1 MHLWE
6 LHFNHHI
13 NKEKKMKKTVI
24 LSIIM
29 MLSVG
34 LFVTSCKSDDET
46 PVVPMTTVILE
57 IPSNLANAVLSNASG
72 ALTNV
77 QTQKVV
83 NVTNDQFV
91 KTGNNYQIQLSNLEE
106 GTYNIEVKGHLD
118 FTLNGVA
125 GQKDFEVKSDNVSIS
140 EKSSTIKLTV
150 STFTAQGGFVI
161 SEIFFT
167 GTSTAEGKSY
177 SGDQYMII
185 TNNSDVT
192 LYADSIAVL
201 ESAFLTTQKQDY
213 TPDIMATDFSVQAC
227 YMIPGNGKSVPV
239 APGAS
244 LTLAV
249 NAINHK
255 AEQPQSIDLSG
266 ADFEFYD
273 ESSNANFTDPDGKAP
288 NLDKWYCY
296 TATIYQ
302 FHSRGFNSMAIAKM
316 KTTKED
322 WLENYVYDA
331 SYLFVYGDFSKEM
344 TKKGI
349 YRVPNSWILDGVNL
363 SVESVREWNVLDASV
378 DAGWTYCGKVD
389 KDVTRF
395 NKSVIRKQDGNGKY
409 IDTNNSTND
418 FTPEAPASLLK

>member
-1 MHLWE
+1 
-6 LHFNHHI
+6 
-13 NKEKKMKKTVI
+13 MKKTVL
-24 LSIIM
+24 LSIWM
-29 MLSVG
+29 MLSLVITM
-34 LFVTSCKSDDET
+34 TSCSSDDET
-46 PVVPMTTVILE
+46 PVVPLTTLTLE
-57 IPSNLANAVLSNASG
+57 IPSNLENAELTNAS
-72 ALTNV
+72 AVVTNV

-83 NVTNDQFV
+83 NVTDDQFV
-91 KTGNNYQIQLSNLEE
+91 KSDNGYQLLLPNLEE
-106 GTYNIEVKGHLD
+106 GTYNVAVNGHLD

-140 EKSSTIKLTV
+140 ELSALLKLTV

-167 GTSTAEGKSY
+167 GTSTAEGGSY
-177 SGDQYMII
+177 SGDQYIRI

-201 ESAFLTTQKQDY
+201 ESAFLTTQKQEY
-213 TPDIMATDFSVQAC
+213 TPDVMATDFSVQAC
-227 YMIPGNGKSVPV
+227 YMIPGTGKSVPV
-239 APGAS
+239 EPGAS

-255 AEQPQSIDLSG
+255 AEQPNSIDLSD

-273 ESSNANFTDPDGKAP
+273 ESSNANFTDPDGKAT

-316 KTTKED
+316 KTNKED
-322 WLENYVYDA
+322 WLKNNVYDA
-331 SYLFVYGDFSKEM
+331 TYLFVFGDFSKEM

-349 YRVPNSWILDGVNL
+349 YKVPNSWILDGVNL
-363 SVESVREWNVLDASV
+363 SVESVREWNVLDASI

-389 KDVTRF
+389 RDETRF
-395 NKSVIRKQDGNGKY
+395 NKSVVRKQDTNGKY
-409 IDTNNSTND
+409 VDTNNSSND
-418 FTPEAPASLLK
+418 FTAEAPASLLK

>member
-1 MHLWE
+1 
-6 LHFNHHI
+6 
-13 NKEKKMKKTVI
+13 MKKNLF

-34 LFVTSCKSDDET
+34 LFTTSCSNDET
-46 PVVPMTTVILE
+46 PIVPLTSLTLE
-57 IPSNLANAVLSNASG
+57 IPSNLENAVLSNAS
-72 ALTNV
+72 ATITNV
-77 QTQKVV
+77 QTQKVT
-83 NVTNDQFV
+83 NVTNDQFL
-91 KTGNNYQIQLSNLEE
+91 KSGDNYQLALENLEE
-106 GTYNIEVKGHLD
+106 GTYNVAIQGHLD

-125 GQKDFEVKSDNVSIS
+125 GQKDFDVKSENVSIS
-140 EKSSTIKLTV
+140 QKVSSLKLAV

-167 GTSTAEGKSY
+167 GTLSAEGKSY
-177 SGDQYMII
+177 SGDQYIRI

-213 TPDIMATDFSVQAC
+213 TPDIMSTDFSVQAC
-227 YMIPGNGKSVPV
+227 YMIPGDGKSVPV
-239 APGAS
+239 EPGAT
-244 LTLAV
+244 LTLAI
-249 NAINHK
+249 NAINHTT
-255 AEQPQSIDLSG
+255 EEPQSIDLSG

-316 KTTKED
+316 KTSKED
-322 WLENYVYDA
+322 WLANYVYDA
-331 SYLFVYGDFSKEM
+331 KYLFVFGDFSREM

-349 YRVPNSWILDGVNL
+349 YKVPNSWILDGVNL
-363 SVESVREWNVLDASV
+363 SVESVREWNVLDASI

-389 KDVTRF
+389 RDETRF
-395 NKSVIRKQDGNGKY
+395 NKSVIRKQDADGKY
-409 IDTNNSTND
+409 VDTNNSTND

>member
-1 MHLWE
+1 
-6 LHFNHHI
+6 
-13 NKEKKMKKTVI
+13 MKKN
-24 LSIIM
+24 LFACIIA

-34 LFVTSCKSDDET
+34 IMFTSCSGDKT
-46 PVVPMTTVILE
+46 PVVAQTAVSLE
-57 IPSNLANAVLSNASG
+57 IPANLQDVVLSNATLT
-72 ALTNV
+72 LTNV
-77 QTQKVV
+77 ATQQTTIASGDNFV
-83 NVTNDQFV
+83 ND
-91 KTGNNYQIQLSNLEE
+91 GNKYQVNIAGLEE
-106 GTYNIEVKGHLD
+106 GTYNVNFKGHMD
-118 FTLNGVA
+118 FVLNNVA
-125 GQKDFEVKSDNVSIS
+125 GQKDFEVTSENVKIS
-140 EKSSTIKLTV
+140 ETSPTVQMVV

-177 SGDQYMII
+177 SGDQYIRI

-213 TPDIMATDFSVQAC
+213 TPDIMSTDFSVQAC
-227 YMIPGNGKSVPV
+227 YMIPGTGKSVPV
-239 APGAS
+239 EPGAS

-249 NAINHK
+249 NAINHT
-255 AEQPQSIDLSG
+255 AEQPNSIDLSG

-316 KTTKED
+316 NTSKED

-331 SYLFVYGDFSKEM
+331 EYLFVFGDFSKTM
-344 TKKGI
+344 YKKGI
-349 YRVPNSWILDGVNL
+349 YKVPNSWILDGVNL
-363 SVESVREWNVLDASV
+363 SVESVREWNVLDASI

-389 KDVTRF
+389 KDETRF
-395 NKSVIRKQDGNGKY
+395 NKSVIRKQDANGKY

-418 FTPEAPASLLK
+418 FTPEAPASLIK

>member
-1 MHLWE
+1 
-6 LHFNHHI
+6 
-13 NKEKKMKKTVI
+13 MKKNLF

-34 LFVTSCKSDDET
+34 LFTTSCSNDET
-46 PVVPMTTVILE
+46 PIVPLTSLTLE
-57 IPSNLANAVLSNASG
+57 IPSNLENAVLSNAS
-72 ALTNV
+72 ATITNV
-77 QTQKVV
+77 QTQKVT
-83 NVTNDQFV
+83 NVTNDQFL
-91 KTGNNYQIQLSNLEE
+91 KSGDNYQLALENLEE
-106 GTYNIEVKGHLD
+106 GTYNVAIQGHLD

-125 GQKDFEVKSDNVSIS
+125 GQKDFDVKSENVSIS
-140 EKSSTIKLTV
+140 QKASSLKLAV

-167 GTSTAEGKSY
+167 GTLSAEGKSY
-177 SGDQYMII
+177 SGDQYIRI

-213 TPDIMATDFSVQAC
+213 TPDIMSTDFSVQAC
-227 YMIPGNGKSVPV
+227 YMIPGDGKSVPV
-239 APGAS
+239 EPGAT
-244 LTLAV
+244 LTLAI
-249 NAINHK
+249 NAINHTT
-255 AEQPQSIDLSG
+255 EEPQSIDLSG

-316 KTTKED
+316 KTSKED
-322 WLENYVYDA
+322 WLANYVYDA
-331 SYLFVYGDFSKEM
+331 KYLFVFGDFSREM

-349 YRVPNSWILDGVNL
+349 YKVPNSWILDGVNL
-363 SVESVREWNVLDASV
+363 SVESVREWNVLDASI

-389 KDVTRF
+389 RDETRF
-395 NKSVIRKQDGNGKY
+395 NNSVSRKQDADGKY
-409 IDTNNSTND
+409 VDTNNSTND

>member
-1 MHLWE
+1 
-6 LHFNHHI
+6 
-13 NKEKKMKKTVI
+13 MKKFF
-24 LSIIM
+24 LKSIIM
-29 MLSVG
+29 MLTTT
-34 LFVTSCKSDDET
+34 LFLTSCSSDDPI
-46 PVVPMTTVILE
+46 PVIPTATVTLE
-57 IPSNLANAVLSNASG
+57 IPANLENAVLSG
-72 ALTNV
+72 AVATLTNV
-77 QTQKVV
+77 QTKQ
-83 NVTNDQFV
+83 VTTVEGTNFM
-91 KTGNNYQIQLSNLEE
+91 KEGNNYKVMLNNLEA
-106 GTYNIEVKGHLD
+106 GTYNVTVNGHLD

-125 GQKDFEVKSDNVSIS
+125 GQKDFEVSSENVVLN
-140 EKSSTIKLTV
+140 EATTALKMTV

-167 GTSTAEGKSY
+167 GTSTADGKSY
-177 SGDQYMII
+177 SGDQYIII

-201 ESAFLTTQKQDY
+201 ESAFLTTNKEDY
-213 TPDIMATDFSVQAC
+213 TPDIMSTHFSVQAC

-239 APGAS
+239 EPGQS
-244 LTLAV
+244 LKLAL

-255 AEQPQSIDLSG
+255 TEQPNSIDLSD

-273 ESSNANFTDPDGKAP
+273 ETSNPNFTDVDGNAP

-316 KTTKED
+316 QTSKED

-331 SYLFVYGDFSKEM
+331 TYLFVFGDFSKEM
-344 TKKGI
+344 TKSGI
-349 YRVPNSWILDGVNL
+349 YKVPNEWILDGVNL
-363 SVESVREWNVLDASV
+363 SVESVREWNVLDASI

-389 KDVTRF
+389 RDETRF
-395 NKSVIRKQDGNGKY
+395 NKSVIRKQDANGKY

-418 FTPEAPASLLK
+418 FTPEAPASLLNK

>member
-1 MHLWE
+1 
-6 LHFNHHI
+6 
-13 NKEKKMKKTVI
+13 MKKTV
-24 LSIIM
+24 LTSI
-29 MLSVG
+29 MLMLTVAIA
-34 LFVTSCKSDDET
+34 FTSCKSDDDT
-46 PVVPMTTVILE
+46 PIIPLTSLTLE
-57 IPSNLANAVLSNASG
+57 IPSNLENAVLSNAS
-72 ALTNV
+72 AVVTNV
-77 QTQKVV
+77 QSQKAVSLTGSQFIKNGNSYQLEV
-83 NVTNDQFV
+83 N
-91 KTGNNYQIQLSNLEE
+91 NLEE
-106 GTYNIEVKGHLD
+106 GTYNISVKGHLD
-118 FTLNGVA
+118 FTLKGIA
-125 GQKDFEVKSDNVSIS
+125 GQKDFEVVSENVKIS
-140 EKSSTIKLTV
+140 EKSAAVRLAV

-167 GTSTAEGKSY
+167 GTTTAEGGSY
-177 SGDQYMII
+177 SGDQYIKI

-213 TPDIMATDFSVQAC
+213 DPDLMSTDFSVQAC
-227 YMIPGNGKSVPV
+227 YMIPGSGKSVPV
-239 APGAS
+239 EPGAT

-255 AEQPQSIDLSG
+255 AEQPNSIDLTG

-273 ESSNANFTDPDGKAP
+273 ETSNPNFTDPDGSAM

-316 KTTKED
+316 QTTKED

-331 SYLFVYGDFSKEM
+331 KYLFVFGDFSREM

-363 SVESVREWNVLDASV
+363 SVESMREWNVLDASI

-389 KDVTRF
+389 RDDTRF
-395 NKSVIRKQDGNGKY
+395 NKSVIRKQDANGKY

>member
-1 MHLWE
+1 
-6 LHFNHHI
+6 
-13 NKEKKMKKTVI
+13 MKKN
-24 LSIIM
+24 LFACIIA

-34 LFVTSCKSDDET
+34 IMFTSCSDDKT
-46 PVVPMTTVILE
+46 PVVAQTAVSLE
-57 IPSNLANAVLSNASG
+57 IPANLENVVLTGANLVMTNVATQQAYIASG
-72 ALTNV
+72 DNV
-77 QTQKVV
+77 FQK
-83 NVTNDQFV
+83 N
-91 KTGNNYQIQLSNLEE
+91 GNKYQIVVADLEE
-106 GTYNIEVKGHLD
+106 GNYNISISGHLD
-118 FTLNGVA
+118 FELNNVA
-125 GQKDFEVKSDNVSIS
+125 GQKDFEVSSENVKIS
-140 EKSSTIKLTV
+140 ETSPAVQMVV

-167 GTSTAEGKSY
+167 GTTTAEGKSY
-177 SGDQYMII
+177 SGDQYIRI

-227 YMIPGNGKSVPV
+227 YMIPGTGKSVPV
-239 APGAS
+239 EPGAS

-249 NAINHK
+249 NAINHTV
-255 AEQPQSIDLSG
+255 EQPNSIDLSG

-296 TATIYQ
+296 TASVYQ

-316 KTTKED
+316 KTAKEE
-322 WLENYVYDA
+322 WLANNVYDA
-331 SYLFVYGDFSKEM
+331 EYLFVFGDFSKTM

-349 YRVPNSWILDGVNL
+349 YKVPNSWILDGVNL
-363 SVESVREWNVLDASV
+363 SVESVREWNVLDASI

-389 KDVTRF
+389 KDETRF
-395 NKSVIRKQDGNGKY
+395 NKAVIRKQDANGKY

-418 FTPEAPASLLK
+418 FTPEAPASLIK

>member
-1 MHLWE
+1 
-6 LHFNHHI
+6 
-13 NKEKKMKKTVI
+13 MKKNLF

-34 LFVTSCKSDDET
+34 LFTTSCSNDET
-46 PVVPMTTVILE
+46 PIVPLTSLTLE
-57 IPSNLANAVLSNASG
+57 IPSNLENAVLSNAS
-72 ALTNV
+72 ATITNV
-77 QTQKVV
+77 QTQKVT
-83 NVTNDQFV
+83 NVTNDQFL
-91 KTGNNYQIQLSNLEE
+91 KSGDNYQLALENLEE
-106 GTYNIEVKGHLD
+106 GTYNVAIQGHLD

-125 GQKDFEVKSDNVSIS
+125 GQKDFDVKSENVSIS
-140 EKSSTIKLTV
+140 QKASSLKLAV

-167 GTSTAEGKSY
+167 GTLSAEGKSY
-177 SGDQYMII
+177 SGDQYIRI

-213 TPDIMATDFSVQAC
+213 TPDIMSTDFSVQAC
-227 YMIPGNGKSVPV
+227 YMIPGDGKSVPV
-239 APGAS
+239 EPGAT
-244 LTLAV
+244 LTLAI
-249 NAINHK
+249 NAINHTT
-255 AEQPQSIDLSG
+255 EEPQSIDLSG

-316 KTTKED
+316 KTSKED
-322 WLENYVYDA
+322 WLANYVYDA
-331 SYLFVYGDFSKEM
+331 KYLFVFGDFSREM

-349 YRVPNSWILDGVNL
+349 YKVPNSWILDGVNL
-363 SVESVREWNVLDASV
+363 SVESVREWNVLDASI

-389 KDVTRF
+389 RDETRF
-395 NKSVIRKQDGNGKY
+395 NKSVIRKQDAEGKY
-409 IDTNNSTND
+409 VDTNNSTND

>member
-1 MHLWE
+1 
-6 LHFNHHI
+6 
-13 NKEKKMKKTVI
+13 MKKNLF

-34 LFVTSCKSDDET
+34 LFTTSCSNDET
-46 PVVPMTTVILE
+46 PIVPLTSLTLE
-57 IPSNLANAVLSNASG
+57 IPSNLENAVLSNAS
-72 ALTNV
+72 ATITNV
-77 QTQKVV
+77 QTQKVT
-83 NVTNDQFV
+83 NVTNDQFL
-91 KTGNNYQIQLSNLEE
+91 KSGDNYQLALENLEE
-106 GTYNIEVKGHLD
+106 GTYNVAIQGHLD

-125 GQKDFEVKSDNVSIS
+125 GQKDFDVKSENVSIS
-140 EKSSTIKLTV
+140 QKSSSLKLAV

-167 GTSTAEGKSY
+167 GTLSAEGKSY
-177 SGDQYMII
+177 SGDQYIRI

-213 TPDIMATDFSVQAC
+213 TPDIMSTDFSVQAC
-227 YMIPGNGKSVPV
+227 YIIPGDGKSVPV
-239 APGAS
+239 EPGAT
-244 LTLAV
+244 LTLAI
-249 NAINHK
+249 NAINHTT
-255 AEQPQSIDLSG
+255 EEPQSIDLSG

-316 KTTKED
+316 KTSKED
-322 WLENYVYDA
+322 WLANYVYDA
-331 SYLFVYGDFSKEM
+331 KYLFVFGDFSREM

-349 YRVPNSWILDGVNL
+349 YKVPNSWILDGVNL
-363 SVESVREWNVLDASV
+363 SVESVREWNVLDASI

-389 KDVTRF
+389 RDETRF
-395 NKSVIRKQDGNGKY
+395 NKSVIRKQDAEGKY
-409 IDTNNSTND
+409 VDTNNSTND